1 MDGSRFGRLLSTRM
15 AGGVLLLLT
24 LGMLAGC
31 AVPLPWVP
39 AYSSSSSS
47 ISSMPGPVPLVWNRV
62 TPAPPTPQ
70 QAYVAGMSVLNIC
83 GNQPPTN
90 AATTTLTWLVAG
102 PAYGVVLAR
111 ATCSQNG
118 GGVREGIAILPLALD
133 KRVQPRCPAWDIE
146 GGLFS
151 SLPDANENLNGT
163 AFQIP
168 SWLPLPQDSY
178 EPEPMGGGDIM
189 PSSLLVL
196 ASSTRI
202 FVTGRYAGSATRP
215 AGAET
220 VSVAG
225 RSGWQARENDIVTV
239 AVPLGDGWTFFFAG
253 TADAATMRSL
263 ASAALP
269 HLDTLLPTSPGPTP
283 TDYPQPTPAC

>member
-1 MDGSRFGRLLSTRM
+1 MDGSQFRRRIPARV
-15 AGGVLLLLT
+15 AGGALLLLM

-47 ISSMPGPVPLVWNRV
+47 IRSMPGPISFEWNRV
-62 TPAPPTPQ
+62 TPAAPTPQ
-70 QAYVAGMSVLNIC
+70 RAYVAGMSMLNIC
-83 GNQPPTN
+83 GTQPPAN
-90 AATTTLTWLVAG
+90 EATTTLTWLVAG
-102 PAYGVVLAR
+102 PTYGVVLAR
-111 ATCSQNG
+111 ATCSQDG
-118 GGVREGIAILPLALD
+118 GGVREGIALLPLALD

-146 GGLFS
+146 GSLFT
-151 SLPDANENLNGT
+151 SLPDANANLNGT

-168 SWLPLPQDSY
+168 SWLPLPQGSY

-220 VSVAG
+220 VSVGG
-225 RSGWQARENDIVTV
+225 RSGWQARENDMVTV
-239 AVPLGDGWTFFFAG
+239 TVPLADGWTFFFAG
-253 TADAATMRSL
+253 TADAATMQRL
-263 ASAALP
+263 ASASLP
-269 HLDTLLPTSPGPTP
+269 HLDTLLPTPPGPTP